1 MSDIS
6 TIIKVYK
13 AQLAMTNA
21 DIAEKTGLPENT
33 IARICAGR
41 TAAPKLS
48 TLRLLAKAF
57 DCTIDD
63 LSGSEGGFEPYYLD
77 KKTGA
82 IALVLKENQ
91 ELKNLFDIVKDF
103 SEEEIKTLIGMVK
116 MLKNN

>member
-1 MSDIS
+1 MNDIAR
-6 TIIKVYK
+6 IVKVYK

-63 LSGSEGGFEPYYLD
+63 LSGSEGGVEPYYLD
-77 KKTGA
+77 TTTGT
-82 IALVLKENQ
+82 IALVLKENS
-91 ELKNLFDIVKDF
+91 ELRNFFDIAKDL
-103 SEEEIKTLIGMVK
+103 SAEELQTLTGIVNMIKR
-116 MLKNN
+116 N